1 MLRIIL
7 FIVVNGLSGAV
18 QALAAGHGVIL
29 QYHHVS
35 ERTPPSTSVSPAL
48 FERQMRF
55 LKDSGFTVW
64 PLSRLVEHLQ
74 TDKPV
79 PDGVVVI
86 TFDDAY
92 DNIRTTAAPLLQRL
106 EFPFT
111 VFVATSFVDKGQRG
125 YMSWSQL
132 RELQQM
138 GGELANHTHTHLHML
153 RRLSGEDRAQWLA
166 RLRDE
171 IDTAD
176 RLLQKETGAYPRY
189 FAYPYGEADDDI
201 IALVKALGY
210 TAFGQQSGAV
220 NKDAL
225 ASGFAPRFPFNAHYA
240 DMTEFQHK
248 ASSLPLPIRQREAD
262 PMLWS
267 KAGKPRLTLSLDA
280 RVKQLNCFA
289 SGQGAI
295 TVTKEEGN
303 RFVVQAPGNIAVGR
317 SRYNCTAPVDAKA
330 EGLSLPLQPRFYWY
344 THQWIRKRDDGN
356 WYPES

>member
-35 ERTPPSTSVSPAL
+35 ERTPSSTSVSPAL
-48 FERQMRF
+48 FERQMGF
-55 LKDSGFTVW
+55 LKDNGFTVW
-64 PLSRLVEHLQ
+64 PLSRLVTQLQ
-74 TDKPV
+74 KGQTV
-79 PDGVVVI
+79 PDGVVAI

-92 DNIRTTAAPLLQRL
+92 DNIRTTAAPILQKL

-125 YMSWSQL
+125 YMNWSQL

-153 RRLSGEDRAQWLA
+153 RRTEGENRKQWLA

-176 RLLQKETGAYPRY
+176 RLLQKETGDYPRY
-189 FAYPYGEADDDI
+189 FAYPYGEADENI
-201 IALVKALGY
+201 IALVKELGY

-220 NKDAL
+220 DAQAL
-225 ASGFAPRFPFNAHYA
+225 VTGIAPRFPFNAHYA

-248 ASSLPLPIRQREAD
+248 ASSLPLPIQRVDSD
-262 PMLWS
+262 PMLWE
-267 KAGKPRLTLSLDA
+267 KAGRPRLMLTVDA
-280 RVKQLNCFA
+280 KVKNLNCFA
-289 SGQGAI
+289 GGQGAI
-295 TVTKEEGN
+295 NVTRQEGN
-303 RFVVQAPGNIAVGR
+303 VFVIQAPGNIPVGR
-317 SRYNCTAPVDAKA
+317 SRYNCTAPVDTKV
-330 EGLSLPLQPRFYWY
+330 EGLSLPLKPRFYWY
-344 THQWIRKRDDGN
+344 THQWIRKRDDGS

>member
-55 LKDSGFTVW
+55 LKDNGFTLW
-64 PLSRLVEHLQ
+64 PLSRLVEQLQ
-74 TDKPV
+74 ADKPV

-92 DNIRTTAAPLLQRL
+92 DNIRTTAAPILQKL
-106 EFPFT
+106 DFPFT

-125 YMSWSQL
+125 YLSWSQL
-132 RELQQM
+132 RELKPM

-153 RRLSGEDRAQWLA
+153 RRLNGEDRAQWLT
-166 RLRDE
+166 RLQDE

-201 IALVKALGY
+201 IALVKKLGY

-225 ASGFAPRFPFNAHYA
+225 ASGFAPRFPFNSHYA

-248 ASSLPLPIRQREAD
+248 ASSLPLPIRQLESD
-262 PMLWS
+262 PMLWT
-267 KAGKPRLTLSLDA
+267 KAGKPRLTLTVDDRIQRLS
-280 RVKQLNCFA
+280 CFA

-295 TVTKEEGN
+295 AVTKEEGN
-303 RFVVQAPGNIAVGR
+303 RFVVQAPGNISVGR
-317 SRYNCTAPVDAKA
+317 SRYNCTAPVDTKA

-344 THQWIRKRDDGN
+344 THQWIRTRDDGS